1 MSKVL
6 FYVIL
11 KPLSL
16 LPLWALHL
24 FSNFLFF
31 MIYRVFGYRKEVVK
45 TNIKNA
51 FPEYSEE
58 QVNEVSKKF
67 FKHLCDLIVESIKLF
82 SISNKEAQKRVK
94 TINPEVLD
102 KYFDQGRD
110 IVLTGAHYNNWE
122 MFAVTVNNQI
132 KHKPYGIYFPLK
144 NEFINKKMKESRSK
158 FGLNMISAK
167 EVKPTFEKKEEPKL
181 VIFATDQSPSNTRKA
196 YWMEFLNQDTGVL
209 FGAEKYAKDY
219 NCVVA
224 SGKMVKIKRGYYE
237 ITYSILHDDVTDLK
251 YGQITESHTR
261 FNEKI
266 IKSKPEFWL
275 WSHKR
280 WKHKRPEGKLI
291 QDER

>member
-1 MSKVL
+1 M
-6 FYVIL
+6 
-11 KPLSL
+11 
-16 LPLWALHL
+16 PLWALHI
-24 FSNFLFF
+24 FSSFIFF
-31 MIYRVFGYRKEVVK
+31 MLYRVFGYRKDVVK
-45 TNIKNA
+45 KNITNS

-58 QVNEVSKKF
+58 QVNDVTKKF
-67 FKHLCDLIVESIKLF
+67 FKHLCDLIVESIKIF
-82 SISNKEAQKRVK
+82 SISNKKAQKRVK
-94 TINPEVLD
+94 TTNPELLE
-102 KYFDQGRD
+102 KYYNEKRD

-158 FGLNMISAK
+158 FGLNMITAK

-181 VIFATDQSPSNTRKA
+181 VIFATDQSPSNTKKA

-224 SGKMVKIKRGYYE
+224 TAKMIKVKRGYYE
-237 ITYSILHDDVTDLK
+237 LTYSILHDEVADLK

-266 IKSKPEFWL
+266 IKSQPEFWL

-280 WKHKRPEGKLI
+280 WKHKRPEGKLL
-291 QDER
+291 QDEQ